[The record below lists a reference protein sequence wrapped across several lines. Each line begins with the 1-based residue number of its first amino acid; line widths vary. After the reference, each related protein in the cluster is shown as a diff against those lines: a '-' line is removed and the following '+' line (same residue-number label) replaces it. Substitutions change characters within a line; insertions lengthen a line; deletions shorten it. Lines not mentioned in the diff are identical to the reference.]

1 MYLKNFHIKHFRCIE
16 DLTIEFKKGVNV
28 LIGENN
34 TGKTTI
40 LDALRLSF
48 SLGTQRRDIF
58 FNLDDFHINKYGISA
73 DTCEFDLT
81 FADVS
86 EQQKGLFVEML
97 ALDSKEYVLK
107 LHLRYQLKTKGD
119 VETISFKCWGGE
131 HEGQNIHYEMLNL
144 FFFIHLEALRDA
156 ERNLR
161 PNRENRLSYLL
172 RRLINDSLEQ
182 ERLARIINEKIEETE
197 DWNRLIAGAKN
208 RINEH
213 LGKTAINQQSI
224 DIDFLPLEFKKIAEN
239 LKMFIPN
246 LWVVNKQEIESQF
259 TDDSW
264 KKYFINPDDSDL
276 KFKDN
281 FAEIL
286 QADTGIGEKRTI
298 IENIHQRTQKN
309 FELSRNGLGYNNLI
323 YIATVIGDLFERAES
338 GIENYIALLIEEPEA
353 HLHPQLQNLLFDYFK
368 IMEDKSIQVFIT
380 SHSPTI
386 TAKTNINSI
395 TVLSNLNNSIKIT
408 LLRNISLKLE
418 EEKYLSRFLDV
429 TKSQLFFAK
438 GVILVEGIS
447 EALLLPIFAD
457 IMGEDFN
464 FNKKGIEVVNIGG
477 VAFSPFAKLFN
488 SDDSNLRIDINC
500 SVITDNDVCSS
511 GQISQRAQNIKNL
524 EAGKLK
530 VFLANNTFEYELYCG
545 QNKDILINTY
555 KELHTRFSIKPTGN
569 IDNEAMEFATAVK
582 SNKDKAVFAQILA
595 EKIKTENLNFQVPKY
610 IKDAIKWAINFQI

>member
-34 TGKTTI
+34 TGKTAI

-58 FNLDDFHINKYGISA
+58 FNLDDFYVNKYGIPA
-73 DTCEFDLT
+73 DICEFDLT
-81 FADVS
+81 FTDIY

-97 ALDSKEYVLK
+97 ALDNDEYVLK
-107 LHLRYQLKTKGD
+107 LHLRYQLKAKGD
-119 VETISFKCWGGE
+119 IETISFKCWGGE
-131 HEGQNIHYEMLNL
+131 HEGQNIYYEMLNL

-172 RRLINDSLEQ
+172 RRLINDSIEQ
-182 ERLARIINEKIEETE
+182 ERLARIINKKIEETE
-197 DWNRLIAGAKN
+197 DWNRLIANAKS

-246 LWVVNKQEIESQF
+246 LWFVNKQEIESQF
-259 TDDSW
+259 ADDSW
-264 KKYFINPDDSDL
+264 KKYFINPDNSDL
-276 KFKDN
+276 VFNDN

-286 QADTGIGEKRTI
+286 QTDTQIGEKRGILEI
-298 IENIHQRTQKN
+298 IYQRTQN
-309 FELSRNGLGYNNLI
+309 SFELSRNGLGYNNLI

-386 TAKTNINSI
+386 TAKTNINSTI
-395 TVLSNLNNSIKIT
+395 VLNNLNNSIKIT
-408 LLRNISLKLE
+408 LLRNISLELK

-457 IMGEDFN
+457 IMGEKFN
-464 FNKKGIEVVNIGG
+464 LNKKGIEVVNIGG
-477 VAFSPFAKLFN
+477 IAFKSFAKLFN
-488 SDDSNLRIDINC
+488 SSDSNLRLDVNC
-500 SVITDNDVCSS
+500 SIITDNDADVDGS
-511 GQISQRAQNIKNL
+511 ISPRAQNTKNL

-530 VFLANNTFEYELYCG
+530 VFLANNTFEYELYCE
-545 QNKDILINTY
+545 QNKNILIYTY
-555 KELHTRFSIKPTGN
+555 KELHANFCINATGN
-569 IDNEAMEFATAVK
+569 IDNEASEFATVIK
-582 SNKDKAVFAQILA
+582 NNNDKAIFAQILA
-595 EKIKTENLNFQVPKY
+595 EKIKSGNLNFQVPEY
-610 IKDAIKWAINFQI
+610 IKNAIKWVINYQI

>member
-1 MYLKNFHIKHFRCIE
+1 MYLKTLHIKNFRCIE
-16 DLTIEFKKGVNV
+16 NLIIEFKKGVNV

-48 SLGTQRRDIF
+48 SIGTQRRDIF
-58 FNLDDFHINKYGISA
+58 FNLDDFFVNKYGIPA
-73 DTCEFDLT
+73 DISEFDLT

-97 ALDSKEYVLK
+97 ALDNTEYVLK
-107 LHLRYQLKTKGD
+107 LHLRYQLKIKGD
-119 VETISFKCWGGE
+119 IETISFKCWGGE
-131 HEGQNIHYEMLNL
+131 HEGQNISYEMLNL

-172 RRLINDSLEQ
+172 RRLISDSTEQ
-182 ERLARIINEKIEETE
+182 KRLARIINKKIEETE
-197 DWNRLIAGAKN
+197 EWNKLIEKAKK

-213 LGKTAINQQSI
+213 LGRTSINQQSV

-246 LWVVNKQEIESQF
+246 LWMVNKQEIESQF

-264 KKYFINPDDSDL
+264 KKYFNNPDNNDL
-276 KFKDN
+276 IFKDN
-281 FAEIL
+281 FTEIL
-286 QADTGIGEKRTI
+286 QTDTQIGEHRKV
-298 IENIHQRTQKN
+298 IENIYQQTQN
-309 FELSRNGLGYNNLI
+309 AFELSRNGLGYNNLI

-353 HLHPQLQNLLFDYFK
+353 HLHPQSQNLLFDYFK
-368 IMEDKSIQVFIT
+368 VMENKNIQVFIT

-386 TAKTNINSI
+386 TAKTNIDSI
-395 TVLSNLNNSIKIT
+395 TVLSKLGNSIKLT
-408 LLRNISLKLE
+408 LLRNIPLAPD
-418 EEKYLSRFLDV
+418 EKQYISRFLDV

-457 IMGEDFN
+457 IMKGDFN
-464 FNKKGIEVVNIGG
+464 LNKKGIEVVNIGG
-477 VAFSPFAKLFN
+477 IAFGSFAKLFN
-488 SDDSNLRIDINC
+488 SDDINIRLNTNC
-500 SVITDNDVCSS
+500 SIITDNDADSN
-511 GQISQRAQNIKNL
+511 GNISERAKNTKNL
-524 EAGKLK
+524 EGDRIK
-530 VFLANNTFEYELYCG
+530 VFFANNTFEYELYCKE
-545 QNKDILINTY
+545 NEDILVDTY
-555 KELHTRFSIKPTGN
+555 KKLHSKFN
-569 IDNEAMEFATAVK
+569 IYITKDLNDRAKKFIDTIK
-582 SNKDKAVFAQILA
+582 SNKDKASFAQILA
-595 EKIKTENLNFQVPKY
+595 EKIKSGNMSFKVPEY
-610 IKDAIKWAINFQI
+610 IQEAIKWAIYSHG

>member
-1 MYLKNFHIKHFRCIE
+1 MYFKNFHIKHFRCIE

-48 SLGTQRRDIF
+48 SLGTQRKDIF
-58 FNLDDFHINKYGISA
+58 FGLDDFYVNKYGIPA
-73 DTCEFDLT
+73 DICEFDLT
-81 FADVS
+81 FADIS

-97 ALDSKEYVLK
+97 AFDCDEYVLK

-119 VETISFKCWGGE
+119 IETISFKFWGGE
-131 HEGQNIHYEMLNL
+131 HEGQNIYYEMFNL

-161 PNRENRLSYLL
+161 PNRDNRLSHLL
-172 RRLINDSLEQ
+172 RRLRNDSTEQ
-182 ERLARIINEKIEETE
+182 ERLAGIINKKIGETK
-197 DWNRLIAGAKN
+197 DWNKLIAEAKE
-208 RINEH
+208 RINKH
-213 LGKTAINQQSI
+213 LEKTTINQQSI

-246 LWVVNKQEIESQF
+246 LGIVSKQEIESKF
-259 TDDSW
+259 TDDLW

-276 KFKDN
+276 VFKDN

-286 QADTGIGEKRTI
+286 QTNTQIGEKRDI
-298 IENIHQRTQKN
+298 IESIYQRIQSS

-353 HLHPQLQNLLFDYFK
+353 HLHPQLQNLLFGYLK
-368 IMEDKSIQVFIT
+368 IMEDKNIQVFIT

-386 TAKTNINSI
+386 TAKTNIDSI
-395 TVLSNLNNSIKIT
+395 IVLNNLNNSIKMT
-408 LLRNISLKLE
+408 LLRKISLKPE
-418 EEKYLSRFLDV
+418 EKKYLSRFLDV

-438 GVILVEGIS
+438 GVILVEGVS
-447 EALLLPIFAD
+447 EVLLLSIFAD

-477 VAFSPFAKLFN
+477 IAFNSFAKLFN
-488 SDDSNLRIDINC
+488 SDDFNLRLDMNC
-500 SVITDNDVCSS
+500 SIITDNDAHINGSITS
-511 GQISQRAQNIKNL
+511 RAQNTKNL

-530 VFLANNTFEYELYCG
+530 VFLANNTFEYELYCE
-545 QNKDILINTY
+545 QNKNILVDIY
-555 KELHTRFSIKPTGN
+555 RELHPKFSLNSIGN
-569 IDNEAMEFATAVK
+569 IDSEAKEFISAFEN
-582 SNKDKAVFAQILA
+582 NKDKAIFAQKLA
-595 EKIKTENLNFQVPKY
+595 EKIKSENLNFQVPEY
-610 IKDAIKWAINFQI
+610 IKEAINWVINSHI

>member
-1 MYLKNFHIKHFRCIE
+1 MYLKKFHIKHFRCIE
-16 DLTIEFKKGVNV
+16 DLTIELKKGVNV

-34 TGKTTI
+34 TGKTSI

-48 SLGTQRRDIF
+48 SIGTQRRDIY
-58 FNLDDFHINKYGISA
+58 FNLDDFYVNKYSISA

-81 FADVS
+81 FADIS
-86 EQQKGLFVEML
+86 EQQKGFFIEML
-97 ALDSKEYVLK
+97 ALDSDEYVLK
-107 LHLRYQLKTKGD
+107 LHLRYQSKMKGD
-119 VETISFKCWGGE
+119 IETISFKCWGGE
-131 HEGQNIHYEMLNL
+131 HEGQNISFEMLNL

-172 RRLINDSLEQ
+172 RRLINDSIEQ
-182 ERLARIINEKIEETE
+182 ERFARIINKKIEETE
-197 DWNRLIAGAKN
+197 DWNKLITDAKS

-213 LGKTAINQQSI
+213 LGKIAINQQSI

-259 TDDSW
+259 TDNSW
-264 KKYFINPDDSDL
+264 KKYFINPNDSDL
-276 KFKDN
+276 EFKDN

-286 QADTGIGEKRTI
+286 QADTQIGEKRTI
-298 IENIHQRTQKN
+298 IESIYQRTRKN

-323 YIATVIGDLFERAES
+323 YIATVIGDLFEKAES

-395 TVLSNLNNSIKIT
+395 IVLNNFNNSIKTT
-408 LLRNISLKLE
+408 LLRNISLESK

-464 FNKKGIEVVNIGG
+464 LNKKGIEVVNIGG
-477 VAFSPFAKLFN
+477 LAFNSFAKLFN
-488 SDDSNLRIDINC
+488 SSNSDLRIDINC
-500 SVITDNDVCSS
+500 SIITDNDADSN
-511 GQISQRAQNIKNL
+511 GQISRQAQNIKNL
-524 EAGKLK
+524 ETGKLK

-545 QNKDILINTY
+545 QNKDILIDTY
-555 KELHTRFSIKPTGN
+555 KELHPKFSINATGN
-569 IDNEAMEFATAVK
+569 TENEAKEFATGIK
-582 SNKDKAVFAQILA
+582 NKKDKAVFAQILA
-595 EKIKTENLNFQVPKY
+595 EKIKTENLNFQVPEY
-610 IKDAIKWAINFQI
+610 IKDAIKWAINS